1 MQDEPE
7 LADNLSWIWS
17 AFWELGSDRPIGMG
31 GAGPIP
37 FSSLDRYAGRYD
49 IDDGEEFDR
58 FRGFIR
64 RMDAAYLKWARK
76 KGEKG

>member
-1 MQDEPE
+1 
-7 LADNLSWIWS
+7 
-17 AFWELGSDRPIGMG
+17 MG

-37 FSSLDRYAGRYD
+37 FSSLDRYADRYG

-58 FRGFIR
+58 FRASIR

-76 KGEKG
+76 ESDKR